1 MRGFLRFVVLTGLTL
16 AVALVVAIPVGIALT
31 PARDTTVAGQQLG
44 IGATT
49 PTTGWFGG
57 WRGPASLKQ
66 IGQTVV
72 DLAPIQVRGPLRPQ
86 IELGPLVQTDQLDT
100 LLDPRHGT
108 SARDKAVAA
117 ITGAFRAWYLLAT
130 LLVFA
135 ITVGIVGLITSVR
148 IWFALARANREHA
161 PLGLAEVWHR
171 EARQLPATAAVAL
184 VGTLAVWGAL
194 GVLAA
199 HDTKAGLADVSS
211 PRDLVGAAPVK
222 LQATGPHV
230 TGYAGAVIGDSR
242 AVRLGGP
249 IVPHADPDAAA
260 CKRSTDSLAAQLTQ
274 LSPSDPVRNL
284 ACSGASI
291 GQGLLGEQ
299 QRGKRAVPPQVSQLM
314 SMSGLQFVVVMIGPN
329 DLDWTAFLKYCY
341 AVPHCDDSLSNGQFD
356 YRLAEFDRQY
366 GDLLAAL
373 DALPGQPQI
382 IVVGSYDVFAPGA
395 KCADTQGPSGVP
407 GLDAGNIELLIE
419 RNQQLNHVLE
429 AGADAY
435 HFSYV
440 RPRLATLC
448 QATNPE
454 VGPDIQ
460 GLDDKH
466 PFHPTAIGT
475 LRIAASVFAAVG
487 RGAE

>member
-1 MRGFLRFVVLTGLTL
+1 MRGLVRFVVLTGLTL

-31 PARDTTVAGQQLG
+31 PAHDTTVAGQQLG
-44 IGATT
+44 VGATT
-49 PTTGWFGG
+49 PTSGWFGG
-57 WRGPASLKQ
+57 WRGPARLKQ

-72 DLAPIQVRGPLRPQ
+72 DLDPIQVRGPLRPQ
-86 IELGPLVQTDQLDT
+86 LELGPLVQTDHLDT
-100 LLDPRHGT
+100 LLDPEHGAT
-108 SARDKAVAA
+108 TRATAVKA
-117 ITGAFRAWYLLAT
+117 ITGAFQAWYLLAT

-135 ITVGIVGLITSVR
+135 ITLGIIGLITSVR
-148 IWFALARANREHA
+148 IWFALARAGRGRA
-161 PLGLAEVWHR
+161 RLGLAAVWHR

-184 VGTLAVWGAL
+184 VGTLAVWAAV

-199 HDTKAGLADVSS
+199 HDTRAGLADVSS
-211 PRDLVGAAPVK
+211 PRDLVGAAPVR
-222 LQATGPHV
+222 LHATGPEV

-249 IVPHADPDAAA
+249 VVPHADADSKA

-299 QRGKRAVPPQVSQLM
+299 QRGHRTLPPQVSQLM
-314 SMSGLQFVVVMIGPN
+314 SMDGLHFVVVMIGPN

-341 AVPHCDDSLSNGQFD
+341 AFSHCNDSLANGQFD
-356 YRLAEFDRQY
+356 YRLAQFDRQY

-382 IVVGSYDVFAPGA
+382 VVVGSYDVFASDA
-395 KCADTQGPSGVP
+395 KCADTEGPDGVP
-407 GLDAGNIELLIE
+407 GLDADNVALLIE
-419 RNQQLNHVLE
+419 RNQQLNDVLQ

-440 RPRLATLC
+440 RPRLTTLC
-448 QATNPE
+448 QATSPE
-454 VGPDIQ
+454 VGPDLQ
-460 GLDDKH
+460 GLDDPY

-475 LRIAASVFAAVG
+475 LRIAASVFSAV
-487 RGAE
+487 RR